1 MLSKFLISFVGWSA
15 YYIAVVLK
23 RLFFRVEITGLE
35 NLPASG
41 PLLVVSNHFSWF
53 EAPLIILCLPFQVR
67 FVVMSELGDLWY
79 FRPVLLAYK
88 MVAIKRGRIDR
99 AALREIGDGLANG
112 DVVGIFPEGGID
124 PELQTAVSQGESTQG
139 RGQVSRLT
147 AQLIPPRAGT
157 ALLATRNQVPIL
169 PIGFV
174 GTEKVMGNLRRG
186 RKTAVSMH
194 IGQPFGPLAI
204 PPDVRGKAKRQQLEQ
219 LGHGMMQQIANLL
232 PPENRG
238 VYR

>member
-15 YYIAVVLK
+15 YYIGAVLK
-23 RLFFRVEITGLE
+23 WLFLRVEIAGWE

-41 PLLVVSNHFSWF
+41 PLLIVSNHFSWF

-67 FVVMSELGDLWY
+67 FVVMSELADLWY
-79 FRPVLLAYK
+79 FRPIALTHG
-88 MVAIKRGRIDR
+88 MIAIKRGRIDR
-99 AALREIGDGLANG
+99 NALREIGNGLADG

-139 RGQVSRLT
+139 RGQVSRMT

-157 ALLATRNQVPIL
+157 ALLATRSQVPIL

-174 GTEKVMGNLRRG
+174 GTEKVMGNLMRG
-186 RKTAVSMH
+186 RRTAVSMH
-194 IGQPFGPLAI
+194 IGKPFGPLTLPSDA
-204 PPDVRGKAKRQQLEQ
+204 RGKAKRQQLEQ
-219 LGHGMMQQIANLL
+219 LGHEMMQQIANLL
-232 PPENRG
+232 PLENRG